1 MGNAILHELLRVLD
15 EDRALAVIDHR
26 KVTIKKPLTVHAA
39 KLLAKR
45 LAAWGDANAAA
56 DLMIERCWQGF
67 DASWVRD
74 RSPPRR
80 PPANSVVD
88 AMNDI
93 FRERG
98 WSNEPECI
106 PGDNGHDQ
114 RFPAERNGQESAV
127 VDLREGAD
135 WNWGSRHH

>member
-1 MGNAILHELLRVLD
+1 MSQAILHELLRVLD

-45 LAAWGDANAAA
+45 LAEWGDANEAA

-74 RSPPRR
+74 RRR
-80 PPANSVVD
+80 PQNGRRNHIDAAID
-88 AMNDI
+88 AMKETNGPASI
-93 FRERG
+93 FGRVG
-98 WSNEPECI
+98 N
-106 PGDNGHDQ
+106 
-114 RFPAERNGQESAV
+114 A
-127 VDLREGAD
+127 
-135 WNWGSRHH
+135 